1 MAVPRNTR
9 STSGVIYYRHGNI
22 VYLQFNLRPTRI
34 AMPKAGSHLLLRCAG
49 GAIIVVTTVLA
60 ACAQEPTATPI
71 KSATA
76 EASPSPSPPRSKK
89 KADLKE
95 KKVRYSLVPTVK
107 SAETS
112 PKAKDVQIWD
122 TPGKSLVDE
131 YVYGDR
137 REDRTP
143 SPKAAK
149 AEAAS
154 GFPFPP
160 PRPSAFQVIP
170 RELLV
175 AGRPR
180 LLLKDIATELDS
192 AFTACGYG
200 EKTYYGIPDGF
211 AMVSRIEQI
220 NEDGTP
226 NSHRWSLEII
236 PIEKFSLRAYLNA
249 LFKGR
254 SGHYR
259 VIAFIA
265 TPHSFTPKNVEV
277 TSDQTTEWFFGGS
290 TTLPEEIGNREYS
303 ASHACTAFIYE
314 FRRIAGGQPEFVK
327 PSQMTGRTHLENAG
341 LWVALA
347 KPQ

>member
-1 MAVPRNTR
+1 M
-9 STSGVIYYRHGNI
+9 IYYRRGNI
-22 VYLQFNLRPTRI
+22 VYLQFNIRPTRI
-34 AMPKAGSHLLLRCAG
+34 AMPKAGSHLLQRCAG
-49 GAIIVVTTVLA
+49 SAIIVVTTVLA
-60 ACAQEPTATPI
+60 ACAQEPTATPM
-71 KSATA
+71 KSASA
-76 EASPSPSPPRSKK
+76 EASPSPSPPQSKK

-95 KKVRYSLVPTVK
+95 KKARYVLVPTVK

-112 PKAKDVQIWD
+112 PKAKEARMIWD
-122 TPGKSLVDE
+122 TVSKSIVGED
-131 YVYGDR
+131 VYDH
-137 REDRTP
+137 REHRTP

-149 AEAAS
+149 KEAAS

-175 AGRPR
+175 AGRPL

-200 EKTYYGIPDGF
+200 EKTYYGILDGF

-226 NSHRWSLEII
+226 NSHRWSLETI
-236 PIEKFSLRAYLNA
+236 PVEKFSLRAYLNA
-249 LFKGR
+249 LFKAR

-327 PSQMTGRTHLENAG
+327 PSQMTGRTHLEKAG
-341 LWVALA
+341 LWLALA
-347 KPQ
+347 KAQ

>member
-1 MAVPRNTR
+1 
-9 STSGVIYYRHGNI
+9 
-22 VYLQFNLRPTRI
+22 
-34 AMPKAGSHLLLRCAG
+34 MPKAGSHLLQRCAG
-49 GAIIVVTTVLA
+49 SAIIVVTTVLA

-76 EASPSPSPPRSKK
+76 EASPSPSPPRPK

-95 KKVRYSLVPTVK
+95 KKVRYILVPTVK

-112 PKAKDVQIWD
+112 PKAKEVPMTWD
-122 TPGKSLVDE
+122 TQSESLVAVAE
-131 YVYGDR
+131 YGGR
-137 REDRTP
+137 RP

-160 PRPSAFQVIP
+160 PRSSAFQVIP

-180 LLLKDIATELDS
+180 VLLKDIATELDS

-226 NSHRWSLEII
+226 NSHRWSLETI

-249 LFKGR
+249 LFKAR

-327 PSQMTGRTHLENAG
+327 PSQMTGRTHLEKAG